1 MSPLR
6 GSFNSSSSLGNKH
19 VTPPG
24 FIYFWAALVSQNISR
39 FGGGFCFA
47 SAVLQTCHPFGVYLF
62 LAALVSQNISRFGR
76 GFCFTSAVLQTCH
89 PFGVDFVIRASVNG
103 CLFFAPAEKED
114 NK

>member
-6 GSFNSSSSLGNKH
+6 GSFNSSSLGNKH

-39 FGGGFCFA
+39 FGGAFVLHPLCYKHATPSGFIYFWRPLCRKTFRA
-47 SAVLQTCHPFGVYLF
+47 SG
-62 LAALVSQNISRFGR
+62 G
-76 GFCFTSAVLQTCH
+76 GFCFTSAVLQTRH